1 MSELRVFIVDDEA
14 PARSRLRVLLAD
26 LAAELPNVVAGEAEH
41 GGAALD
47 QLART
52 PVDVVLADIRMP
64 VMDGIELAQHL
75 SRLSP
80 VPACVFVTAFDQY
93 AVQAFELNAIDYLLK
108 PVRARR
114 LKDALEKAR
123 RAFALP
129 PEIVRGIHPEGR
141 RHLSCAER
149 GRVLLVP
156 VAEIVYFRAEQKYVT
171 ARTVGRE
178 YLLEESLVQLEQEF
192 PQRFVRV
199 HRNCIVAQAAV
210 AGFAR
215 SHEGETD
222 GQWLVLLKGVPEA
235 LPVSRRQWPVLKAAF
250 SSAVEAEK

>member
-1 MSELRVFIVDDEA
+1 
-14 PARSRLRVLLAD
+14 
-26 LAAELPNVVAGEAEH
+26 
-41 GGAALD
+41 
-47 QLART
+47 
-52 PVDVVLADIRMP
+52 
-64 VMDGIELAQHL
+64 
-75 SRLSP
+75 
-80 VPACVFVTAFDQY
+80 
-93 AVQAFELNAIDYLLK
+93 
-108 PVRARR
+108 
-114 LKDALEKAR
+114 
-123 RAFALP
+123 
-129 PEIVRGIHPEGR
+129 
-141 RHLSCAER
+141 
-149 GRVLLVP
+149 VLLVP